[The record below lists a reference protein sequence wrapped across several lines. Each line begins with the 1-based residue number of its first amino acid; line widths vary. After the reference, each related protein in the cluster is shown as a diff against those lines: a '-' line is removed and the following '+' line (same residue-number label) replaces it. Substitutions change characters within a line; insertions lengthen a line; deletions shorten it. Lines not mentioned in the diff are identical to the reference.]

1 MSFRLNFKRVC
12 RACKGKEG
20 EIMNRRTKLSAALL
34 ILFCFAPLGRAV
46 MKTDDSASSA
56 DELLK
61 KISAYEEGQSR
72 ENIIKL
78 EETIRRSHSEPRLA
92 EQLQSRFLKFLRSD
106 ATADGKKFICRQ
118 LSVIGTEEAVPTLSE
133 MLTQPEVSEM
143 ALYALERIPGEA
155 ADDALCKALD
165 KTSGKIKIG
174 IINSLGQRKSKTAVA
189 PLGKLLSSS
198 DEQIANSVAASLG
211 KIADLSAADRLCDA
225 LERTTGSRRAV
236 LADACLACAYNL
248 AASGNKKAAAR
259 IYKKLYDPAESAL
272 IRSAALT
279 GIVETAPQ
287 DAPECITGAIK
298 SGEPA
303 LQAAAIRLIKKIPEA
318 TDSATEQMPNLST
331 DAQVQL
337 LSALAESKDIA
348 ALPAITNAVKSED
361 QTVRAAAL
369 KALASAGDAS
379 TVPLLAQ
386 AAADSNGLEQ
396 QAARESLYLLNATGV
411 NEKIIQQ
418 IPRANS
424 KLKVELIKTLG
435 ERNMTDS
442 LPTLLETAR
451 DSDVDVRIESLK
463 VLKSLAGARHLKDL
477 VDILTNAKS
486 PDELTEAEKTVSAVA
501 RRADG
506 SAPAMIVQDAFV
518 TTDDPNICCAL
529 LRVLGDIGDRR
540 SLGGLRVALR
550 EENDKIHTEAV
561 RALSKWPDAAPA
573 DDLLK
578 IAITPK
584 NEICRVLALRGYVRM
599 AGLDDGRDLKE
610 KIGMFGHAMDLAA
623 GPGEKK
629 MILSALTKAPSPEA
643 LQMAV
648 DCLDKEDLQQE
659 AAVATI
665 KIAEAT
671 AKDHPEKTK
680 AALEKALTA
689 ADNDALK
696 QQIQQ
701 LLNRIN

>member
-1 MSFRLNFKRVC
+1 
-12 RACKGKEG
+12 
-20 EIMNRRTKLSAALL
+20 MNRRTKLSAAALL
-34 ILFCFAPLGRAV
+34 ILFCLAPLGRAV
-46 MKTDDSASSA
+46 MKMDDSASSA
-56 DELLK
+56 DEMLK
-61 KISAYEEGQSR
+61 KIATYEEGQSR
-72 ENIIKL
+72 ENLIKL
-78 EETIRRSHSEPRLA
+78 EETVRRSHGAPELA
-92 EQLQSRFLKFLRSD
+92 EQLQGQFLKFLRSD
-106 ATADGKKFICRQ
+106 ATADSKKFICRQ
-118 LSVIGTEEAVPTLSE
+118 LSVIGTEEAVPTLAE
-133 MLTQPEVSEM
+133 MLTQPEISEM

-155 ADDALCKALD
+155 ADDAMCKALD
-165 KTSGKIKIG
+165 KTSGRIKIG
-174 IINSLGQRKSKTAVA
+174 IINSLGRRESKAAAA
-189 PLGKLLSSS
+189 PLGKLLGSS
-198 DEQIANSVAASLG
+198 DEQIANSAATALG
-211 KIADLSAADRLCDA
+211 KIADLAAADRLCDA
-225 LERTTGSRRAV
+225 LDRTTGNRRAA
-236 LADACLACAYNL
+236 LADACLDCAYNL
-248 AASGNKKAAAR
+248 TVSGNKKAAAR

-272 IRSAALT
+272 VRSAALT

-298 SGEPA
+298 SGDPT
-303 LQAAAIRLIKKIPEA
+303 LQAAAIRLITKMPEA

-331 DAQVQL
+331 DAQIQL

-348 ALPAITNAVKSED
+348 ALPVITNAVKSED
-361 QTVRAAAL
+361 RTVRVAAL

-379 TVPLLAQ
+379 TVLLLAQ
-386 AAADSNGLEQ
+386 TAADSNGLEQ
-396 QAARESLYLLNATGV
+396 QAARESLYLLNAPGV

-418 IPRANS
+418 IPRSNS

-442 LPTLLETAR
+442 LPILLETAR
-451 DSDVDVRIESLK
+451 DPDIDVRIESLK
-463 VLKSLAGARHLKDL
+463 VLKSLAEAKHLKDL
-477 VDILTNAKS
+477 VDILTNTKNS
-486 PDELTEAEKTVSAVA
+486 DELVEAEKTVSAVA
-501 RRADG
+501 RRTDG
-506 SAPAMIVQDAFV
+506 SAPAMIVQDAFIPA
-518 TTDDPNICCAL
+518 DDPNICCAL

-550 EENDKIHTEAV
+550 EKNKKIHTEAV

-599 AGLDDGRDLKE
+599 AGLDDGRPIKE
-610 KIGMFGHAMDLAA
+610 KIDMFGHAMDLAA
-623 GPGEKK
+623 APGEKK
-629 MILSALTKAPSPEA
+629 MILSALAKVPSPEA

-648 DCLDKEDLQQE
+648 DRLDKEDLKQE
-659 AAVATI
+659 AVAAVV

-689 ADNDALK
+689 TDSDALK